1 MADPPD
7 PVTRGTDPEPDSDP
21 DPSIGARSRPLWLR
35 AVVFVAV
42 LAVTAAFVAVAL
54 ARQSGRADRA
64 SSAASTVQTVPVPA
78 DILGT
83 TTSAAPPALPAGG
96 TTVAAPRSGLTTDQ
110 LATALEVALPIET
123 GWTHAV
129 SCEPFGALA
138 AGEVVECRA
147 RTEPPIREVPPSYV
161 LAVVLDD
168 SGRFTWVRGT
178 EGPVTI
184 AALQETG
191 LECADLRARG
201 FGYVSALAWWSLHDR
216 PAALDPDGDGRPCT
230 EVYPPDEVAAA
241 FAKARQA

>member
-7 PVTRGTDPEPDSDP
+7 DPPRQSDP
-21 DPSIGARSRPLWLR
+21 DPSIGTRSSPWWLR
-35 AVVFVAV
+35 A
-42 LAVTAAFVAVAL
+42 AAFVVVLVVTGGAVAVVL
-54 ARQSGRADRA
+54 ARQSGRAERA

-83 TTSAAPPALPAGG
+83 TTSAAPRPLPAAG
-96 TTVAAPRSGLTTDQ
+96 TTVLRGRAAPSTDQ

-129 SCEPFGALA
+129 SCEPFGALV
-138 AGEVVECRA
+138 AGEVIECRA

-168 SGRFTWVRGT
+168 EGRFTWVRGT

-184 AALQETG
+184 AALQEES
-191 LECADLRARG
+191 LRCADLRDRG
-201 FGYVSALAWWSLHDR
+201 FGYVSALAWWTLWGR
-216 PAALDPDGDGRPCT
+216 PVELDPDGDGRPCT
-230 EVYPPDEVAAA
+230 DVYPADEVAGT
-241 FAKARQA
+241 FAKARPA